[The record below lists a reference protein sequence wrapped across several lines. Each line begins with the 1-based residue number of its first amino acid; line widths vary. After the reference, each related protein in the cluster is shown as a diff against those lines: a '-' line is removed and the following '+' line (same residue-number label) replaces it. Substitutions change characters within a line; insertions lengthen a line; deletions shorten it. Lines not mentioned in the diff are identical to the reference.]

1 MTRGNVWKNID
12 WFTVTL
18 YLLMMLLGWV
28 NIYSAAYNDEHQGIF
43 DFTQRYGKQA
53 IWIAAAIVIA
63 LGIVIVDSK
72 FFISF
77 AFPIYLFIVFMLIA
91 VLLFGTEIKGARSWF
106 QVGGFAIQP
115 SEFAKFATAI
125 ALAKFLSSYNFKL
138 KKFSSLAGIAAILLI
153 PVMLIFLQNDTGS
166 ALVFVMFI
174 LVLYREGLP
183 SIYLFLGVLAA
194 VLFILTL
201 MLSPL
206 ITVFILLIGAFVA
219 NLVVVKE
226 FKESFRGMLIGGL
239 IYVLIWGSN
248 FLFKLDIGQ
257 VRIFIFTIALSM
269 VIFSIYAL
277 RKRMMK
283 LLMILGFLFA
293 SLLFIMSVDYVF
305 NNVLKEHQQA
315 RINDVLGIVSDPNG
329 IGYQKH
335 QSKIAIGSGGFTGK
349 GFLQGMRTKFDFIP
363 EQSTD
368 FIFCTI
374 GEEWGFLG
382 TSFTVLLFLTL
393 FVRLIILAER
403 QRTRFS
409 RIYGYCV
416 VSIIFFHFAINIGM
430 TIGLMP
436 VIGIPLPFF
445 SYGGSSLW
453 SFTVLLFVFLR
464 LDASRL
470 EQLGY

>member
-1 MTRGNVWKNID
+1 
-12 WFTVTL
+12 
-18 YLLMMLLGWV
+18 MMLLGWV
-28 NIYSAAYNDEHQGIF
+28 NIYSAAYNDEHQSIF
-43 DFTQRYGKQA
+43 TITQRYGKQA

-63 LGIVIVDSK
+63 LGIIIVDSK

-77 AFPIYLFIVFMLIA
+77 AFPIYLFIIFMLIA

-115 SEFAKFATAI
+115 SEFAKLATAM

-138 KKFSSLAGIAAILLI
+138 KKFSSMVGIAAITLI
-153 PVMLIFLQNDTGS
+153 PVLLILLQNDTGS
-166 ALVFVMFI
+166 ALVFVMFV

-183 SIYLFLGVLAA
+183 SIYLFLGILAA

-201 MLSPL
+201 ILSPL
-206 ITVFILLIGAFVA
+206 ITVFILLICAFIA
-219 NLVVVKE
+219 NLVVVRE
-226 FKESFRGMLIGGL
+226 FKESFRGLLIGGL

-248 FLFKLDIGQ
+248 FLFKLDIEQ
-257 VRIFIFTIALSM
+257 VRIFIFTIVTSM
-269 VIFSIYAL
+269 VIFAIYAL

-283 LLMILGFLFA
+283 LLMIIGFLFA
-293 SLLFIMSVDYVF
+293 SLLFTMSVDYVF

-329 IGYQKH
+329 IGYQKY

-382 TSFTVLLFLTL
+382 TSFTVLLFLIL

-403 QRTRFS
+403 QRTKFS
-409 RIYGYCV
+409 RIYGYSV
-416 VSIIFFHFAINIGM
+416 VSIMFFHFAINIGM
-430 TIGLMP
+430 TIGLAP